1 MSRLV
6 IIGAGGYG
14 LSIADIAM
22 QLGSYSS
29 VSFLDDTT
37 GVDIEGICDSFISY
51 IDEDTFFYPAFG
63 SNALRSEWIK
73 RLDEAGC
80 QLASF
85 VHLGA
90 YVSPTCQI
98 GRAVVI
104 MPNAAVATGTC
115 LEDGVIINIGAIV
128 DHGCRVGRCSHI
140 APGAIVKAENNI
152 PAFTK
157 IESGEVVMNRV
168 FPVGKK

>member
-14 LSIADIAM
+14 RCIADIAM
-22 QLGSYSS
+22 QLGSYIS
-29 VSFLDDTT
+29 VSFLDDAT
-37 GVDIEGICDSFISY
+37 GVDIEGPCDSFTSY

-63 SNALRSEWIK
+63 SNTLRSEWIK

-80 QLASF
+80 KLAGFIHPST
-85 VHLGA
+85 
-90 YVSPTCQI
+90 YVSPSVQI

-104 MPNAAVATGTC
+104 MPNSAVATGTC
-115 LEDGVIINIGAIV
+115 LEDGVIINIGAMV

-157 IESGEVVMNRV
+157 IESGEVVMNRA
-168 FPVGKK
+168 FPFGKE